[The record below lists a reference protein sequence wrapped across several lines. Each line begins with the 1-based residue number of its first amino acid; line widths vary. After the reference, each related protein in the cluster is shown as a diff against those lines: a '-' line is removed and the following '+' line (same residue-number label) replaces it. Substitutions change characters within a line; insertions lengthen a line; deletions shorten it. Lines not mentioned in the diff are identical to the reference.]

1 MCRQASLPIDKQT
14 AIGLII
20 GSVIQ

>member
-14 AIGLII
+14 SIGLII